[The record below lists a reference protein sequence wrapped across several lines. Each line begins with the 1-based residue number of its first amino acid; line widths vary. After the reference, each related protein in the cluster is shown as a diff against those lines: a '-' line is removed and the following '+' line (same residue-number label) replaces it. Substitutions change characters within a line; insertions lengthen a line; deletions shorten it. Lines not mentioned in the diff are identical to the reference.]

1 MSPFAGGS
9 PWAMARDIGQGFVL
23 VTDRT
28 FSRMTRGEIDKLSFE
43 LERCL
48 REIRGAPTADL
59 PALELQRRNRK
70 LLKLTGAQ
78 RILRSHLTRRKG
90 R

>member
-1 MSPFAGGS
+1 
-9 PWAMARDIGQGFVL
+9 MAREIGEGFVS
-23 VTDRT
+23 VNDRT
-28 FSRMTRGEIDKLSFE
+28 LSRMSRAEIDKLTFE

-48 REIRGAPTADL
+48 RELRGSPSTDL
-59 PALELQRRNRK
+59 ETLDLQRRNRK

-78 RILRSHLTRRKG
+78 RVLRAHLMNRKG

>member
-9 PWAMARDIGQGFVL
+9 PWAMARDIGEGYVL

-28 FSRMTRGEIDKLSFE
+28 FARMSRAEIDKLSFE

-48 REIRGAPTADL
+48 RDLRGTATAGL
-59 PALELQRRNRK
+59 EAAELQRHNRK

-78 RILRSHLTRRKG
+78 RVLRAHLMKRKG

>member
-1 MSPFAGGS
+1 
-9 PWAMARDIGQGFVL
+9 MARDIGEGFVL

-28 FSRMTRGEIDKLSFE
+28 LARMSRAEIEKLSFE

-48 REIRGAPTADL
+48 RDLRGEATAGLD
-59 PALELQRRNRK
+59 ALELQRRNRK
-70 LLKLTGAQ
+70 MLKLTGAQ
-78 RILRSHLTRRKG
+78 RVLRAHLMKRKG

>member
-1 MSPFAGGS
+1 
-9 PWAMARDIGQGFVL
+9 MARDIGEGFVL

-28 FSRMTRGEIDKLSFE
+28 LSRMSRAEIDKLTFE

-48 REIRGAPTADL
+48 RDLRGSPSADL
-59 PALELQRRNRK
+59 ETLDLQRRNRK
-70 LLKLTGAQ
+70 MLKLTGAQ
-78 RILRSHLTRRKG
+78 RVLRAHLMNRKG

>member
-1 MSPFAGGS
+1 MSFAGGS
-9 PWAMARDIGQGFVL
+9 PWAMARDIGAGFVL

-28 FSRMTRGEIDKLSFE
+28 LNRMSRAEIDKLSFE

-48 REIRGAPTADL
+48 RGVRGTPSADL
-59 PALELQRRNRK
+59 EATELQRRSRK
-70 LLKLTGAQ
+70 MLKLGSAQ
-78 RILRSHLTRRKG
+78 RVLRAHLMKRKG

>member
-1 MSPFAGGS
+1 MSPFSGGS
-9 PWAMARDIGQGFVL
+9 PWAMARDIGEGFVL

-28 FSRMTRGEIDKLSFE
+28 LARMSRAEIDKLTFE

-48 REIRGAPTADL
+48 RDLRGAPSADL
-59 PALELQRRNRK
+59 QTVELQRRNRK
-70 LLKLTGAQ
+70 MLKLTGAQ
-78 RILRSHLTRRKG
+78 RVLRGHLMKRKG

>member
-1 MSPFAGGS
+1 
-9 PWAMARDIGQGFVL
+9 MARDIGAGFVL

-28 FSRMTRGEIDKLSFE
+28 LSRMSRAEIDQLSFE

-48 REIRGAPTADL
+48 RGLRGAATAE
-59 PALELQRRNRK
+59 LEAPDLQRRNRK
-70 LLKLTGAQ
+70 MLKLTGAQ
-78 RILRSHLTRRKG
+78 RLLRAHLMRRKG

>member
-1 MSPFAGGS
+1 
-9 PWAMARDIGQGFVL
+9 MARDIGEGFVL

-28 FSRMTRGEIDKLSFE
+28 LQRMSRVEIDKLSFE

-48 REIRGAPTADL
+48 RDIRGMPTADL
-59 PALELQRRNRK
+59 ETLDLQRRNRK

-78 RILRSHLTRRKG
+78 RMVRAHLMKRKG
-90 R
+90 P